1 MRSKK
6 GLKRVVCFVVI
17 AVATMSV
24 FKAGYAEA
32 SRRMIDLDN
41 AMETRMLSSRKV
53 EISGKL
59 FDVCINQAE
68 RTITVRGL
76 VEDWDELDR
85 VEDYFKNRGPS
96 DYQVTCNLDFG
107 Y

>member
-6 GLKRVVCFVVI
+6 GLKKVVCIAVI

-24 FKAGYAEA
+24 FGVGYAEA
-32 SRRMIDLDN
+32 SRRTIDLDN
-41 AMETRMLSSRKV
+41 AMETRMLTSRKV

-59 FDVCINQAE
+59 FDVFINQAE
-68 RTITVRGL
+68 RTITVKGL
-76 VEDWDELDR
+76 VEGWDELDR
-85 VEDYFKNRGPS
+85 VEDYFRNRGPS
-96 DYQVTCNLDFG
+96 DYQLTCDLNFG

>member
-6 GLKRVVCFVVI
+6 GLKKVVCFAVI
-17 AVATMSV
+17 AVATLSI
-24 FKAGYAEA
+24 FGTGYAEA
-32 SRRMIDLDN
+32 TRRAIDLDDS
-41 AMETRMLSSRKV
+41 METRMVTSRKV

-68 RTITVRGL
+68 KTITVRGL

-85 VEDYFKNRGPS
+85 VEDYFKHRGPS
-96 DYQVTCNLDFG
+96 DYQVTCDLDFG

>member
-6 GLKRVVCFVVI
+6 GLKKVVCFVVI
-17 AVATMSV
+17 AVAALSV
-24 FKAGYAEA
+24 FGAGYAEA

-68 RTITVRGL
+68 RTITVKGL
-76 VEDWDELDR
+76 VEDWDELDS
-85 VEDYFKNRGPS
+85 VEDYFRNRGPS
-96 DYQVTCNLDFG
+96 DYQLTCDLDFG